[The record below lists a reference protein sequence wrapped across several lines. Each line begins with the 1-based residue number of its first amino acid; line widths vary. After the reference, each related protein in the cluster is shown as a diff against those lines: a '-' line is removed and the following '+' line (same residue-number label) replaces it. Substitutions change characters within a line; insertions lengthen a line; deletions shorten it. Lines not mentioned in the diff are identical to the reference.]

1 MLCLS
6 SFFSGSEVAFFS
18 LKHSDLDKLK
28 LSRPF
33 FTHRINSIL
42 KKPSRLLITILISN
56 TLVNITLAILA
67 AMLTLS
73 LIEKYHVSKA
83 MFLFIEIVFVTLAL
97 LILGEVA
104 PKIIARRFS
113 VNFALLSTLPISI
126 LIIIL
131 LPVTKIFE
139 WVSISVQSLF
149 NYDKRKSAIG
159 MGEIKYLTEIVE
171 NQSHVDSTTRKLFQ
185 NIGELNF
192 LTVKDIL
199 TPRISVEGYN
209 VVSDTNKLMNI
220 MRNSKIN
227 FIPVFENNMDNI
239 IGVLNLKD
247 ILKGYYLKKLSKEF
261 IRSSI
266 VKASNVPETKP
277 LIDILKE
284 FQLTR
289 TQIAIV
295 IDEHGGTAG
304 IISFSDI
311 LNYLAGYN
319 NLIDYSLG
327 IKQIDK
333 NIFLCDSSYPIKD
346 VEKKMNVKLYIDDTN
361 IMTIGGFVIH
371 LFGHMPTV
379 GEEIKYKNLMI
390 KVLEVKGNR
399 LKLIKIFQG
408 AK

>member
-28 LSRPF
+28 LSHPF
-33 FTHRINSIL
+33 ISHRINSIL
-42 KKPSRLLITILISN
+42 KNPSRLLISILISN

-73 LIEKYHVSKA
+73 LIEKYHYSKA
-83 MFLFIEIVFVTLAL
+83 VFLLVEIVTVTLFL
-97 LILGEVA
+97 LVFGEVT
-104 PKIIARRFS
+104 PKITARRFA
-113 VNFALLSTLPISI
+113 VGFALFATLPMSI
-126 LIIIL
+126 LIFIL

-139 WVSISVQSLF
+139 WVSKNVQSLF
-149 NYDKRKSAIG
+149 KYDKRKSAIG

-171 NQSHVDSTTRKLFQ
+171 SQSHVDSTTRSLFQ
-185 NIGELNF
+185 NISELNY

-199 TPRISVEGYN
+199 TPRISIEGYDIASN
-209 VVSDTNKLMNI
+209 TNNLLSI
-220 MRNSKIN
+220 IRNRKIN

-247 ILKGYYLKKLSKEF
+247 ILKGYFLKNLSKEF
-261 IRSSI
+261 IRSSL

-277 LIDILKE
+277 LLDILKE

-319 NLIDYSLG
+319 SLTDYNLG
-327 IKQIDK
+327 IRQIDK
-333 NIFLCDSSYPIKD
+333 NTFLCDSSIIIKE
-346 VEKKMNVKLYIDDTN
+346 VEKKMNVELIIEDAN

-379 GEEIKYKNLMI
+379 GEEIKYKNLLI
-390 KVLEVKGNR
+390 KIIEVKGNR